1 MGLLETQYRTC
12 LSLKTMSG
20 FPENASEN
28 GKPGARIKSS
38 SEKRAEKLAAQIS
51 LYITNLAQASLLDDN
66 DGGVDPRHA
75 HVFLA
80 IRNKIFGFLRKKH
93 FHSKKKYVIKNRFY
107 AQKTFARQKIM
118 GKQNRE
124 NA

>member
-1 MGLLETQYRTC
+1 
-12 LSLKTMSG
+12 MSG

>member
-93 FHSKKKYVIKNRFY
+93 FHSKKKYVLKNRFY

>member
-93 FHSKKKYVIKNRFY
+93 FHSKKKCVIKNRFY

>member
-1 MGLLETQYRTC
+1 
-12 LSLKTMSG
+12 MSG

-66 DGGVDPRHA
+66 DGRADPR

-80 IRNKIFGFLRKKH
+80 IRNNIFGFLH
-93 FHSKKKYVIKNRFY
+93 QKYFRP
-107 AQKTFARQKIM
+107 
-118 GKQNRE
+118 
-124 NA
+124 

>member
-80 IRNKIFGFLRKKH
+80 IRNKIFGFLRQKH
-93 FHSKKKYVIKNRFY
+93 FHSKKICNKKSFLCPKNICAPKNY
-107 AQKTFARQKIM
+107 GKTKS
-118 GKQNRE
+118 
-124 NA
+124 